1 MPIRFN
7 VPPLTRALLVAA
19 LTLTLSNILL
29 RFRSSAPLL
38 SHNPIGVPSITIVPQ
53 DSWKFP
59 WVFVTSALVEQNL
72 VSLAASALTFFYGGR
87 YLERA
92 WGSAEYAKYVLF
104 VVVIP
109 NILAFF
115 SYWLWYALTGNSAR
129 ASTTIHGAIGLEA
142 AFLVAF
148 KQLVP
153 EHTVSLFKSLIR
165 IRVKHFPAIFVLLNM
180 ISGPLLGT
188 DTAFFLSMYGFL
200 TSWVYLRFYRMAP
213 SVVTSA
219 TGEGAQTKGDASDT
233 FAFSHFFPE
242 PIQLLIAPLCDQ
254 IYNILIAVRVCT
266 PFSEEA
272 IEAGNEQASARAEG
286 GLPSLMGSGRG
297 ARFGGRREEAE
308 RRRALAL
315 KALDQRLNAAA
326 GGRSGPPQEGPSSA
340 TYSSAAV
347 IPTQASTEPKIEDSA
362 TQA

>member
-19 LTLTLSNILL
+19 LVLTTANIFL
-29 RFRSSAPLL
+29 RFRYSEPLL
-38 SHNPIGVPSITIVPQ
+38 SRNPVGVPFITIVPQ
-53 DSWKFP
+53 ISWKFP
-59 WVFVTSALVEQNL
+59 WVIATSALVEQNL
-72 VSLAASALTFFYGGR
+72 LSLAASALTFFYGGR

-92 WGSAEYAKYVLF
+92 WGSAEYAKFVLF
-104 VVVIP
+104 VVTIP
-109 NILAFF
+109 NVLAFF
-115 SYWLWYALTGNSAR
+115 TYWIWYTLSGNATR
-129 ASTTIHGAIGLEA
+129 ATTTIHGAIALEA

-153 EHTVSLFKSLIR
+153 EHTVSVFKSLIR
-165 IRVKHFPAIFVLLNM
+165 IRVKHFPAVFVLLNM

-200 TSWVYLRFYRMAP
+200 TSWIYLRFYRMAP

-219 TGEGAQTKGDASDT
+219 TGEGAVIKGDASDT

-242 PIQLLIAPLCDQ
+242 PIQSLIAPLCSQ
-254 IYNILIAVRVCT
+254 IYNVLIAFRVCA
-266 PFSEEA
+266 PFSDEA

-286 GLPSLMGSGRG
+286 GLPSLMSGGRG
-297 ARFGGRREEAE
+297 GRFGGRREEAE

-315 KALDQRLNAAA
+315 KALDQRLSAAAA
-326 GGRSGPPQEGPSSA
+326 GRPAPPPERAGATSHPSDSLLMQQSVGA
-340 TYSSAAV
+340 GVEDGTV
-347 IPTQASTEPKIEDSA
+347 QA
-362 TQA
+362 